1 MIKGIPLHSFE
12 YLHYIVDSLG
22 WMLPVYLYLFSFLY
36 AFIHESGHALMAM
49 CLGTRVHAAHVRRS
63 PFHRLL

>member
-49 CLGTRVHAAHVRRS
+49 CLGTRVTR
-63 PFHRLL
+63 